1 MYNNINQFGTVA
13 SSFGDF
19 ARKTIRIVCTKD
31 ELKIHILPPKR
42 SYLTKPS
49 LNEEKFQLVNG
60 MHILPTFL

>member
-19 ARKTIRIVCTKD
+19 ARKTMRIVFTED
-31 ELKIHILPPKR
+31 ELKTHIVPPKR
-42 SYLTKPS
+42 SYLTPS

-60 MHILPTFL
+60 MNILPTFL

>member
-1 MYNNINQFGTVA
+1 MYNNINLLGTVA

-19 ARKTIRIVCTKD
+19 DRKTMRIVFTED
-31 ELKIHILPPKR
+31 ELETHILSPKR

-60 MHILPTFL
+60 MNILPTFL